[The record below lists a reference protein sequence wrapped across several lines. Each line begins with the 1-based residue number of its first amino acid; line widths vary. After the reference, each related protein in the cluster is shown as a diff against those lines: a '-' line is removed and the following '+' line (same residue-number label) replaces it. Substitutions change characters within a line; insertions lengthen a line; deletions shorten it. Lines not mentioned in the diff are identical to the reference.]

1 MLFEKLDG
9 RVGDLKQ
16 LEDKVD
22 GTKPKPADEES
33 KAIKNLVIMYETM
46 KPKDAAR
53 VFDRLGLDVLVPVVQ
68 QMSPR
73 KMSDVLAA
81 MSPERAE
88 KLTVALAAGP
98 RERRVSVNAVAPLP
112 GTELPAG

>member
-1 MLFEKLDG
+1 
-9 RVGDLKQ
+9 
-16 LEDKVD
+16 
-22 GTKPKPADEES
+22 
-33 KAIKNLVIMYETM
+33 MYETM

-68 QMSPR
+68 QMNPR

-81 MSPERAE
+81 MSPDRAE

-98 RERRVSVNAVAPLP
+98 RERRVAADVSALP
-112 GTELPAG
+112 SNELPAIAPAPRR